1 MIGEIV
7 AAHRFMVVVVSCA
20 QFSCGGGG
28 GGIAFTLLD
37 NCKATIDGQ
46 EIRSSVITPST
57 TVSKWIENE
66 RFISIDD
73 SFISIDDSFISI
85 DENRSHID
93 SHVFFVV
100 EMVIL
105 SSYAHYNVE
114 MDE

>member
-1 MIGEIV
+1 MAG
-7 AAHRFMVVVVSCA
+7 RT
-20 QFSCGGGG
+20 G
-28 GGIAFTLLD
+28 
-37 NCKATIDGQ
+37 
-46 EIRSSVITPST
+46 T

-66 RFISIDD
+66 LVISLAD

-105 SSYAHYNVE
+105 SSYALFI
-114 MDE
+114 D